1 MELFIQ
7 ISFIFILGGSI
18 GYLMELIFR
27 RIVHKKW
34 INPGFLT
41 GPCLPLYGS
50 GLLFLYLICS
60 LDYSFISST
69 VLRTIFIII
78 LITFMMTLI
87 EYITGI
93 IFIKRMNVK
102 LWDYSSRPGNI
113 QGIICPLF
121 TFFWGVIGAL
131 YYFLLHPFIAQAALW
146 ISGHPLF
153 SYFIGMY
160 FGVFIVDICYSFH
173 VVSKIKSWAKEHDI
187 VVRYEELKESIK
199 AKADRLKEKKHFVFS
214 FKSKDS
220 FIDLLNN
227 YLAERKARK

>member
-1 MELFIQ
+1 MNYFVGISLVFIVGCSLGWLLELF
-7 ISFIFILGGSI
+7 
-18 GYLMELIFR
+18 FR

-121 TFFWGVIGAL
+121 TFFWGVIGAI
-131 YYFLLHPFIAQAALW
+131 YYLFIHKYIIYITDFINNYPIYA
-146 ISGHPLF
+146 
-153 SYFIGMY
+153 YFVGMY
-160 FGVFIVDICYSFH
+160 FGVMGVDVFYSFQI
-173 VVSKIKSWAKEHDI
+173 VSKIRAWAKANNYVI
-187 VVRYEELKESIK
+187 KYEELKESIR
-199 AKADRLKEKKHFVFS
+199 AKAIDLKQKRHFIFS
-214 FKSKDS
+214 FKTKNG
-220 FIDLLNN
+220 ID
-227 YLAERKARK
+227 AELEHYKQNDLKK